1 MTKIIISQRISSIDD
16 ADKIVVMEGGRVDAV
31 GTHEEL
37 LKSNLI
43 YREVYSSQVKG
54 GGEQ

>member
-1 MTKIIISQRISSIDD
+1 MDN
-16 ADKIVVMEGGRVDAV
+16 GRVSGF

-43 YREVYSSQVKG
+43 YREVYESQTGMGADADFDKPA
-54 GGEQ
+54 